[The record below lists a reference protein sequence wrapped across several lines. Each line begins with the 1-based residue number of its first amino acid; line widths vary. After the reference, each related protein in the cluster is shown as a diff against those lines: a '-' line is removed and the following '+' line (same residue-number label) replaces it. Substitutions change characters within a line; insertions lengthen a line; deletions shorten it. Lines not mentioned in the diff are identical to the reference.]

1 MTDAP
6 LSEAGIAKAQSLADA
21 YGMYSDERGLLSG
34 YLSHA
39 LADVRRLRAALPKL
53 VDIAHHAWHALDD
66 CEDRGEEGA
75 LIGKYDFDK
84 LHEALTAFLESGDIH
99 EALEDLRA
107 ALGMKENEHG

>member
-39 LADVRRLRAALPKL
+39 LADVRRLRAAG
-53 VDIAHHAWHALDD
+53 DIML
-66 CEDRGEEGA
+66 
-75 LIGKYDFDK
+75 
-84 LHEALTAFLESGDIH
+84 EALAMGPLELAAKYGPDVHPDEAVVDAAFK
-99 EALEDLRA
+99 LRA